1 MERSGRPP
9 IASSDRAFVS
19 QPPPSPPPAAIV
31 QLRPVHLV
39 PAPQTA
45 LPASKHPEDRVPQR
59 PRRGTR
65 SWRCGRQ
72 TFAVLGRATELA
84 SHFKHEAR
92 PAGPGGAK
100 FDCLLGTVSPP
111 STQNTRRSIIL
122 HSSRKKKQCLTK
134 PKCKPCGPS
143 SRRESIRCVSITLRV
158 FLELRFLFGLPADSS
173 EDACSSA
180 WLPCDQ
186 LCHFISHRLSLM
198 PGEIVNTD
206 GFYSLGKAVLHRAWL
221 CPPVSGSIC
230 HRETRPREP
239 GASWSM

>member
-19 QPPPSPPPAAIV
+19 RPPPSPPPAAIV

-59 PRRGTR
+59 GTR

-92 PAGPGGAK
+92 PAGPGGAR

-143 SRRESIRCVSITLRV
+143 LRAESIGCVSITLRV
-158 FLELRFLFGLPADSS
+158 SSSDFSLVFQQIPLRMPALLHGFRVTNCAISLATVCPLCLE
-173 EDACSSA
+173 
-180 WLPCDQ
+180 
-186 LCHFISHRLSLM
+186 RL
-198 PGEIVNTD
+198 
-206 GFYSLGKAVLHRAWL
+206 
-221 CPPVSGSIC
+221 
-230 HRETRPREP
+230 
-239 GASWSM
+239 

>member
-19 QPPPSPPPAAIV
+19 RPPPSPPPAAIV

-45 LPASKHPEDRVPQR
+45 LPASEHPEDRVPQR

-92 PAGPGGAK
+92 PAGPEGAR

-122 HSSRKKKQCLTK
+122 HSSRKKKTMPNKAEMQALRPLLARRKHRMCFNHSASLSRAQISLWS
-134 PKCKPCGPS
+134 S
-143 SRRESIRCVSITLRV
+143 SR
-158 FLELRFLFGLPADSS
+158 FL
-173 EDACSSA
+173 
-180 WLPCDQ
+180 
-186 LCHFISHRLSLM
+186 
-198 PGEIVNTD
+198 
-206 GFYSLGKAVLHRAWL
+206 
-221 CPPVSGSIC
+221 
-230 HRETRPREP
+230 
-239 GASWSM
+239 